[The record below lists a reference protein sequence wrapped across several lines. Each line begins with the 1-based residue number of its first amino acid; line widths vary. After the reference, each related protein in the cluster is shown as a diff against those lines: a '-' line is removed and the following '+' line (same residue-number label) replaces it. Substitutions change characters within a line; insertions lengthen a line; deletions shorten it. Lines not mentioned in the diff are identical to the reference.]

1 MANRNESIMSAI
13 LNPHRFSVS
22 GGGDTPAFG
31 GASRNFDGTNDYINS
46 ANDVFKKESD
56 EAFSVAFWVKGSDIL
71 TSVLGTWD
79 SGASKGWTMGRRSS
93 LGVVQGGFVNRTGS
107 GGRLA
112 RGSTTIPENGTWLH
126 LVMTY
131 DGSASWSGFSFYND
145 GSAETVSPIAD
156 ASDTYADEND
166 LIIGEWGGNFL
177 NGNLADL
184 RFYDKE
190 LTSAE
195 VSSIY
200 SGTHVSDGLVGWWLL
215 DSDDTND
222 YSGNGYDAT
231 NNGSTYSTDGPLD

>member
-1 MANRNESIMSAI
+1 
-13 LNPHRFSVS
+13 
-22 GGGDTPAFG
+22 
-31 GASRNFDGTNDYINS
+31 
-46 ANDVFKKESD
+46 
-56 EAFSVAFWVKGSDIL
+56 
-71 TSVLGTWD
+71 
-79 SGASKGWTMGRRSS
+79 
-93 LGVVQGGFVNRTGS
+93 
-107 GGRLA
+107 
-112 RGSTTIPENGTWLH
+112 
-126 LVMTY
+126 MTY